1 VLEGVGLIEK
11 KLKNRIQWKG
21 LGAGRPELA
30 KGDEAALQVEVKKLH
45 MEEQS
50 LDERIREMREQLRTL
65 SENEKNKQ

>member
-1 VLEGVGLIEK
+1 LSS
-11 KLKNRIQWKG
+11 RG

-30 KGDEAALQVEVKKLH
+30 NDDEAVLQAEVKKLH

-50 LDERIREMREQLRTL
+50 LDERIREMREQLRIL